1 MGPEKFFLFIQDSWR
16 ENFEKFAEFPLAT
29 FSDRETFNESSFQI
43 SCQKLIRE
51 HLVQKIKMLN

>member
-29 FSDRETFNESSFQI
+29 FSDREV
-43 SCQKLIRE
+43 KL
-51 HLVQKIKMLN
+51 LMNLLFKSPVKS